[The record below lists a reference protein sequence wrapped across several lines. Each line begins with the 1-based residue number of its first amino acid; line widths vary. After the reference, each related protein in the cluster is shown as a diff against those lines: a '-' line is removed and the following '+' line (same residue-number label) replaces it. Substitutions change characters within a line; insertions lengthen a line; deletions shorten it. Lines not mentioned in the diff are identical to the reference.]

1 MIVAAVPVKDV
12 VNAKQRLMRVLDGRE
27 RRELARAMLIDVLKA
42 LGGAALDQV
51 WVVTREPEVATLAR
65 SLGAEP
71 LAEPE
76 NRGHTAAVATAQAEA
91 ARQGATAFL
100 TIPGD
105 VPCVSAAEI
114 RTLVQALTAPPVV
127 VLTPSRSGLG
137 TNGVLLAPPSAMRL
151 RFGEPSFDGH
161 VVAARALRL
170 DVRIVRLPGL
180 GLDVD
185 APEDLSMLLAEGAS
199 HRERPP
205 ADELADHRA
214 PGRRRRGRPALTMP
228 PRYEVIG
235 IEGIGEVRPG
245 DDVARI
251 VVEAAARQRTPLA
264 AADVLVLSQKI
275 VSKSEGRLLRL
286 SEITPSLMAETFA
299 AELGRD
305 PRLIEVILRESRRIV
320 RMDRGVLVTETRH
333 GWVCANAGVDQSNVD
348 ADMVALLPED
358 SDRSARG
365 IRETLRTLVGGDVHV
380 IIADTFGRPWRE
392 GLVNIAIGVAGFAP
406 HQELSGRPRP
416 RRAPAAG
423 HHPGHR
429 RRAGRRRRAGDGQA
443 RPHPGG
449 PGARP
454 AAGAERGRLQ
464 GAAARSR
471 SRPLP
476 IGDERP

>member
-1 MIVAAVPVKDV
+1 MIVAAVPVKDL

-27 RRELARAMLIDVLKA
+27 RRELARAMLIDVLTA

-185 APEDLSMLLAEGAS
+185 APEDLGMLLAEGATTES
-199 HRERPP
+199 
-205 ADELADHRA
+205 
-214 PGRRRRGRPALTMP
+214 
-228 PRYEVIG
+228 
-235 IEGIGEVRPG
+235 
-245 DDVARI
+245 
-251 VVEAAARQRTPLA
+251 
-264 AADVLVLSQKI
+264 
-275 VSKSEGRLLRL
+275 GRLLTSWQITERL
-286 SEITPSLMAETFA
+286 
-299 AELGRD
+299 
-305 PRLIEVILRESRRIV
+305 V
-320 RMDRGVLVTETRH
+320 
-333 GWVCANAGVDQSNVD
+333 
-348 ADMVALLPED
+348 
-358 SDRSARG
+358 
-365 IRETLRTLVGGDVHV
+365 
-380 IIADTFGRPWRE
+380 
-392 GLVNIAIGVAGFAP
+392 
-406 HQELSGRPRP
+406 
-416 RRAPAAG
+416 
-423 HHPGHR
+423 
-429 RRAGRRRRAGDGQA
+429 
-443 RPHPGG
+443 
-449 PGARP
+449 
-454 AAGAERGRLQ
+454 AAGAL
-464 GAAARSR
+464 ARR
-471 SRPLP
+471 
-476 IGDERP
+476 